1 MAGKIVRHY
10 SCYIV
15 ILGEAIKFVSG
26 LNHLGDQETKLMNQ
40 PNRHFIQN
48 QAIQKLIDF
57 RVLTEYQR
65 LWTNVGNFVR
75 RNDIYLLV
83 ILDQV
88 FECINEEWSKAIK
101 NLLFK
106 KIKDC
111 CGALETSLSATEM
124 YGQFK
129 QDVQNMAALQQQ
141 MMFEAMQSP
150 LGHEPDPIPMLPPLP
165 PLIPIH
171 N

>member
-1 MAGKIVRHY
+1 
-10 SCYIV
+10 
-15 ILGEAIKFVSG
+15 
-26 LNHLGDQETKLMNQ
+26 MNQ

-83 ILDQV
+83 ILDLIL
-88 FECINEEWSKAIK
+88 ECINEEWSKAIK
-101 NLLFK
+101 KLLFK
-106 KIKDC
+106 KITDC
-111 CGALETSLSATEM
+111 CGALETSLSATEI
-124 YGQFK
+124 YGQFM
-129 QDVQNMAALQQQ
+129 QDVQNMAVLQQQ

-150 LGHEPDPIPMLPPLP
+150 LGHEPDQIPMLTPLP
-165 PLIPIH
+165 PLMTIY

>member
-1 MAGKIVRHY
+1 MAGKIERHY

-40 PNRHFIQN
+40 PNQHFIQN
-48 QAIQKLIDF
+48 RSIQKLIDF

-150 LGHEPDPIPMLPPLP
+150 LGHEPDPIPRLQQLH
-165 PLIPIH
+165 PLIPI
-171 N
+171 NN